1 LIRHTIKKG
10 ELDKLRKIRSRGF
23 TLVEL
28 VIVMGLSFVLL
39 LAVWQLFR
47 ISQSTFRFAD
57 EEISAQRA
65 ARIIMERLKSDFRAA
80 VFTEGLVGDKFILQ
94 NKFELGGKEVGAT
107 SIKFAR
113 FNGFDDTGRPIIEK
127 VVYMFDRET
136 GVVKRGNWT
145 GNWEQKNDTVSTLS
159 PLHSLS
165 SKKNS
170 ANGSYLYFNTFYTD
184 TDRKGLKGRLF
195 VFVGMKA
202 AYGTPGKMHE
212 VKINMIVGPKFITSK
227 DREPFWNYNPKSK
240 LSVEE
245 FQK

>member
-1 LIRHTIKKG
+1 MKG
-10 ELDKLRKIRSRGF
+10 DRLKLHINRKSGF
-23 TLVEL
+23 TLVEV

-47 ISQSTFRFAD
+47 ISQTTHQFAD

-65 ARIIMERLKSDFRAA
+65 ARIIMERLKTDLRAA
-80 VFTEGLVGDKFILQ
+80 VFPEGLVGDKFILQ

-107 SIKFAR
+107 TIRFAR
-113 FNGFDDTGRPIIEK
+113 FEGFRDDGRPAIQKI
-127 VVYMFDRET
+127 VYEFDRET
-136 GVVKRGNWT
+136 GVVKRGIWT
-145 GNWEQKNDTVSTLS
+145 GPWEQKNDTVASMMR
-159 PLHSLS
+159 LHSLS

-195 VFVGMKA
+195 VFVGLRA
-202 AYGTPGKMHE
+202 AYGSPGKMHE
-212 VKINMIVGPKFITSK
+212 VKVNMTVGPRFITSK

-240 LSVEE
+240 LDVEG
-245 FQK
+245 FQE